1 MKILMVCLGNIC
13 RSPLAEGILQH
24 EADAR
29 GLGWQ
34 VDSAGTGGW
43 HVGEMPDSRSVEVAR
58 RNGVDISKQRGRQL
72 KAKDLDDFD
81 LILAMDAQNYQ
92 DISRL
97 ATTAEQRE
105 KIKLMT
111 SFAYPHKNKA
121 VPDPYYGKMKNFEE
135 VYNLLQISCEK
146 LIEFYLQKTL

>member
-13 RSPLAEGILQH
+13 RSPLAEGILQQ

-34 VDSAGTGGW
+34 VDSAGTGSW
-43 HVGEMPDSRSVEVAR
+43 HIGDAPDSRSIEVAH
-58 RNGVDISKQRGRQL
+58 RNGVDISKQRARQL
-72 KAKDLDDFD
+72 QAKDLDDFD

-92 DISRL
+92 DISRI

-105 KIKLMT
+105 KIKLIT
-111 SFAYPHKNKA
+111 SFAYPNKNKA

-135 VYNLLQISCEK
+135 VFDLLQFSCEK
-146 LIEFYLQKTL
+146 LIAFYTTK

>member
-24 EADAR
+24 EVVAR

-43 HVGEMPDSRSVEVAR
+43 HVGEAPDYRSIVVAQ

-97 ATTAEQRE
+97 AITTEQRQ

-111 SFAYPHKNKA
+111 SFAYPDKNKA
-121 VPDPYYGKMKNFEE
+121 VPDPYYGKMKNFED
-135 VYNLLQISCEK
+135 VYHLLQFSCEK
-146 LIEFYLQKTL
+146 LIEFYTSQTP